1 MDNLWISYDGIMTH
15 SRDKG
20 ARGELE
26 ACEALEAIGLDCR
39 RTVQYNGKGGTA
51 DIVCDAAADL
61 HIEVKR
67 TERLNPYMF
76 LDQAIRDATPH
87 KRTPLVVCR
96 SSYKPWLIVCR
107 VSDLP
112 KVAEQ
117 IIEGRRRG
125 GVQAHSPGEAVQPE
139 AC

>member
-1 MDNLWISYDGIMTH
+1 MASSKHARL
-15 SRDKG
+15 SRPS
-20 ARGELE
+20 ASTAGEPSSTKE
-26 ACEALEAIGLDCR
+26 RC
-39 RTVQYNGKGGTA
+39 TA

-125 GVQAHSPGEAVQPE
+125 GVQAHSPGEAV
-139 AC
+139 